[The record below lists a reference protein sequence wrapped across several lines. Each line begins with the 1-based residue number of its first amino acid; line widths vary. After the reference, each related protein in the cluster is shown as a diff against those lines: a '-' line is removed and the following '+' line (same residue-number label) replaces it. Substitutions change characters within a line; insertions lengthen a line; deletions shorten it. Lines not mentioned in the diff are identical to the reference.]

1 MSRPSQLSRRMTFGL
16 SLFGG
21 CLLWTAFPPINW
33 SFMAWFAPILWMPLL
48 TADRFVSSKS
58 PKRLDRIL
66 GNSYTHMWL
75 AHVVY
80 WMIMLQG
87 LRLAHWTTHFGWL
100 AIGLYLG
107 IYLPCFVFVGRCC
120 VHRLRMPLPLAAA
133 ISWITFEWLRGY
145 IISGFSM
152 ACLSHTQTDHLML
165 IQIADLGG
173 NQIISLL
180 IMLIAGSLY
189 CIIVAARNQSSRP
202 FVKRTILVHTAS
214 ILLMM
219 ALTLTYGYQQLGR
232 TYSNMSKQATVG
244 LIQGSINTQFE
255 LTPEQYSEKNKR
267 QQQSYIQQSK
277 LARQA
282 NENLSLLVWPESM
295 YPFGPTYFTDPQP
308 ASIIYK
314 PQDRYFADIDDTNF
328 RQHVAI
334 VQDNLRRANQ
344 DMLALLNGN
353 STEAANNGIHLIAG
367 TDIHDLSVVDT
378 PTYNSAILFR
388 PDGKVRDIYR
398 KSHLVM
404 FGEYIPLGDYFP
416 WLYNLLPIG
425 PGLAAGNGVLM
436 FEIDGVVFVPNI
448 CFESTVPHLV
458 RNMMQ
463 QSTTHRQQG
472 DVMLNLTNDGW
483 FWGSAMLDIHLRC
496 NIMRAVEMRRTNL
509 VAANTG
515 ISAWITPTGRIVD
528 QEAKLKDG
536 FVIAQVGKATYN
548 SVYMRFGDILSIVA
562 ATLAGIA
569 VLLSFKSI
577 GLNRKN

>member
-33 SFMAWFAPILWMPLL
+33 SFMAWLAPILWMPLL

-66 GNSYTHMWL
+66 RNSYTHMWL

-100 AIGLYLG
+100 ALGLYLG

-120 VHRLRMPLPLAAA
+120 VHRLRLPLPLAAA

-145 IISGFSM
+145 IFSGFSM

-189 CIIVAARNQSSRP
+189 SIIVAARNQSNRP
-202 FVKRTILVHTAS
+202 SAKRTILVHTAS
-214 ILLMM
+214 ILLML

-277 LARQA
+277 LAHQA

-308 ASIIYK
+308 ASKIYK
-314 PQDRYFADIDDTNF
+314 PQDQYFADVDDTKF
-328 RQHVAI
+328 RQHVALA
-334 VQDNLRRANQ
+334 QDNLRRVNQ
-344 DMLALLNGN
+344 DLLALLNSN
-353 STEAANNGIHLIAG
+353 STMSATNGIHLIAG

-404 FGEYIPLGDYFP
+404 FGEYIPLGNYFP

-425 PGLAAGNGVLM
+425 PGLTPGNGVLM

-463 QSTTHRQQG
+463 QFNTQRQQG

-483 FWGSAMLDIHLRC
+483 FWGSAMLDIHLQC

-515 ISAWITPTGRIVD
+515 ISAWITPTGKIVE

-548 SVYMRFGDILSIVA
+548 SVYMRFGDILSIIA
-562 ATLAGIA
+562 TTLAGIS
-569 VLLSFKSI
+569 VLLSFKAV
-577 GLNRKN
+577 GLKTKN

>member
-189 CIIVAARNQSSRP
+189 SIIVAARNQSSRP

-282 NENLSLLVWPESM
+282 SENLSLLVWPESM

-378 PTYNSAILFR
+378 PTYNSAILFH

-562 ATLAGIA
+562 ATLAAIA

>member
-75 AHVVY
+75 AHIVY

-202 FVKRTILVHTAS
+202 SVKRTILVHTAS

-334 VQDNLRRANQ
+334 VQDNLRRVNQ
-344 DMLALLNGN
+344 DLLALLNSK
-353 STEAANNGIHLIAG
+353 STVSANNGIHLIAG

-378 PTYNSAILFR
+378 PTYNSAILFH

>member
-1 MSRPSQLSRRMTFGL
+1 
-16 SLFGG
+16 
-21 CLLWTAFPPINW
+21 
-33 SFMAWFAPILWMPLL
+33 MAWLAPMLWMPLL

-58 PKRLDRIL
+58 PKRLNRIL

-100 AIGLYLG
+100 ALGLYLG

-120 VHRLRMPLPLAAA
+120 VHRLRLPLPLAAA

-145 IISGFSM
+145 IFSGFSM

-189 CIIVAARNQSSRP
+189 SIIVAARNQSNRP
-202 FVKRTILVHTAS
+202 SAKRTILVHAAS
-214 ILLMM
+214 ILLMV

-232 TYSNMSKQATVG
+232 TYSNMSKQTTVG

-308 ASIIYK
+308 ASKIYK
-314 PQDRYFADIDDTNF
+314 PQDQYFADIDDTKF

-334 VQDNLRRANQ
+334 VQDNLRRVNQ
-344 DMLALLNGN
+344 DLLALLNSN
-353 STEAANNGIHLIAG
+353 STVSANNGIHLIAG

-404 FGEYIPLGDYFP
+404 FGEYIPLGNYFP

-448 CFESTVPHLV
+448 CFESTVPHLI

-463 QSTTHRQQG
+463 QSNTQRQQG

-515 ISAWITPTGRIVD
+515 ISAWITPTGKIVE

-548 SVYMRFGDILSIVA
+548 SVYMRFGDILSIIA
-562 ATLAGIA
+562 ATLAGIS
-569 VLLSFKSI
+569 VLLSFKGKLTIRAS
-577 GLNRKN
+577 

>member
-33 SFMAWFAPILWMPLL
+33 SFMAWFAPMLWMPLL
-48 TADRFVSSKS
+48 TADSFFSSKS
-58 PKRLDRIL
+58 PKRLKRIL

-75 AHVVY
+75 AHVIY

-120 VHRLRMPLPLAAA
+120 VHRLRMPVALAAA

-180 IMLIAGSLY
+180 IMLVAGSLY
-189 CIIVAARNQSSRP
+189 SIVVAVRNWLNHTST
-202 FVKRTILVHTAS
+202 KRTILVHAAS
-214 ILLMM
+214 ILLML

-232 TYSNMSKQATVG
+232 TYSDMSKQTTVG
-244 LIQGSINTQFE
+244 LIQGSIDTQFE
-255 LTPEQYSEKNKR
+255 LTPEQYSAKNSR

-282 NENLSLLVWPESM
+282 NKNLSLLVWPESM
-295 YPFGPTYFTDPQP
+295 YPFGPTYVTNPQP
-308 ASIIYK
+308 ASTTHK
-314 PQDRYFADIDDTNF
+314 PRHHNYADMDDVTF

-334 VQDNLRRANQ
+334 VQDNLRRSNQ
-344 DMLALLNGN
+344 KLLSLLNGD
-353 STEAANNGIHLIAG
+353 STELSNNNIHLIAG

-378 PTYNSAILFR
+378 PTYNSAILFS
-388 PDGKVRDIYR
+388 PAGKIRDIYR

-404 FGEYIPLGDYFP
+404 FGEYIPLGNQFP
-416 WLYNLLPIG
+416 WLYDLLPIG
-425 PGLAAGNGVLM
+425 PGLAAGNGVLI
-436 FEIDGVVFVPNI
+436 FEIDGVIFVPNI
-448 CFESTVPHLV
+448 CFESTVPHLI

-463 QSTTHRQQG
+463 QTNTQGQRG

-483 FWGSAMLDIHLRC
+483 FWGSAMLDIPLRC
-496 NIMRAVEMRRTNL
+496 NIMRAVEMRRPNL

-515 ISAWITPTGRIVD
+515 ISAWITPTGRIAE
-528 QEAKLKDG
+528 QQAKRRDG
-536 FVIAQVGKATYN
+536 FVIAQVGQATYD

-562 ATLAGIA
+562 ATLASIA
-569 VLLSFKSI
+569 VLRSFKSVPPPA
-577 GLNRKN
+577 

>member
-1 MSRPSQLSRRMTFGL
+1 
-16 SLFGG
+16 
-21 CLLWTAFPPINW
+21 
-33 SFMAWFAPILWMPLL
+33 
-48 TADRFVSSKS
+48 
-58 PKRLDRIL
+58 
-66 GNSYTHMWL
+66 
-75 AHVVY
+75 
-80 WMIMLQG
+80 MIMLQG

-100 AIGLYLG
+100 ALGLYLG

-120 VHRLRMPLPLAAA
+120 VHRLRLPLPLAAA

-145 IISGFSM
+145 IFSGFSM

-189 CIIVAARNQSSRP
+189 SIIVAARNQSNRP
-202 FVKRTILVHTAS
+202 SAKRTILVHAAS
-214 ILLMM
+214 ILLML

-232 TYSNMSKQATVG
+232 TYSNMSKQTTVG

-308 ASIIYK
+308 ASKIYK
-314 PQDRYFADIDDTNF
+314 PQDQYFADIDDTKF

-334 VQDNLRRANQ
+334 VQDNLRRVNQ
-344 DMLALLNGN
+344 DLLALLNSN
-353 STEAANNGIHLIAG
+353 STVPATNGIHLIAG

-404 FGEYIPLGDYFP
+404 FGEYIPLGNYFP

-448 CFESTVPHLV
+448 CFESTVPHLI

-463 QSTTHRQQG
+463 QSNTQRQQG

-515 ISAWITPTGRIVD
+515 ISAWITPTGKIVE

-548 SVYMRFGDILSIVA
+548 SVYMRFGDILSIIA
-562 ATLAGIA
+562 ATLAGIS
-569 VLLSFKSI
+569 VLLSFKAV
-577 GLNRKN
+577 GLKRKN

>member
-202 FVKRTILVHTAS
+202 SVKRTILVHTAS

-378 PTYNSAILFR
+378 PTYNSAILFH

>member
-21 CLLWTAFPPINW
+21 CLLWTAFPPMNW

-189 CIIVAARNQSSRP
+189 SIIVAARNPSSRP
-202 FVKRTILVHTAS
+202 SVKRTILVHTVS

-232 TYSNMSKQATVG
+232 TYSNMSKQTTVG

-282 NENLSLLVWPESM
+282 NEHLSLLVWPESM
-295 YPFGPTYFTDPQP
+295 YPFGPTYFTNPQP

-314 PQDRYFADIDDTNF
+314 PQDQYFADIDDAKF

-344 DMLALLNGN
+344 DLLALLNGN
-353 STEAANNGIHLIAG
+353 STEATNNGIHLIAG

-378 PTYNSAILFR
+378 PTYNSAILFQ

-463 QSTTHRQQG
+463 QSNMHQQQG

-515 ISAWITPTGRIVD
+515 ITAWITPTGRIVD

>member
-202 FVKRTILVHTAS
+202 SVKRTILVHTAS

-378 PTYNSAILFR
+378 PTYNSAILYH

>member
-48 TADRFVSSKS
+48 TTDRFVSSKS

-189 CIIVAARNQSSRP
+189 SIIVAARNQSSRP
-202 FVKRTILVHTAS
+202 SVKRTILVHAAS
-214 ILLMM
+214 ILLML

-282 NENLSLLVWPESM
+282 NEHLSLLVWPESM
-295 YPFGPTYFTDPQP
+295 YPFGPTYFTNPQS

-314 PQDRYFADIDDTNF
+314 PQDQYFADIDDAKF

-344 DMLALLNGN
+344 DLLALLNGN
-353 STEAANNGIHLIAG
+353 STEATNNGIHLIAG

-378 PTYNSAILFR
+378 PTYNSAILFH

-463 QSTTHRQQG
+463 QSNTHRQQG

-515 ISAWITPTGRIVD
+515 ISAWITPTGKIVE

-569 VLLSFKSI
+569 VLLSFKS
-577 GLNRKN
+577 

>member
-48 TADRFVSSKS
+48 MADRFVSSKS
-58 PKRLDRIL
+58 PKRLGRIL

-100 AIGLYLG
+100 ALGLYLG

-152 ACLSHTQTDHLML
+152 ACLSHTQTDHLIL

-189 CIIVAARNQSSRP
+189 SIIVAARNRSSHP
-202 FVKRTILVHTAS
+202 SVKRTILVHATS
-214 ILLMM
+214 ILLML

-232 TYSNMSKQATVG
+232 TYSDMSKQATVG

-314 PQDRYFADIDDTNF
+314 PQDQHFADIDDTNF

-334 VQDNLRRANQ
+334 VQDNLLRLNQ
-344 DMLALLNGN
+344 DLLALLNGN
-353 STEAANNGIHLIAG
+353 STESANNGIHLIAG

-388 PDGKVRDIYR
+388 PGGKVRDIYR

-448 CFESTVPHLV
+448 CFESTVPHLI

-463 QSTTHRQQG
+463 QFNTHRQQG

-515 ISAWITPTGRIVD
+515 ISAWITPTGKIEE
-528 QEAKLKDG
+528 QETKLKDG

-562 ATLAGIA
+562 TTLAGIA
-569 VLLSFKSI
+569 VLLSFKSV
-577 GLNRKN
+577 GPNRKN